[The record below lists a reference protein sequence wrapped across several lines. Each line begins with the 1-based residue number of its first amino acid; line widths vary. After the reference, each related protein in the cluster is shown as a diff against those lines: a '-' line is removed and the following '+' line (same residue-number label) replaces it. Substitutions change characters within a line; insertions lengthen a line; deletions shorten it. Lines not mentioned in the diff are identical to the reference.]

1 MEKMLEERR
10 RTQEE
15 EYFRQR
21 EHALL
26 SRMHQRAALEAE
38 LEGIRSATGVAD
50 ADVAKAVRELG
61 YQPETVPLVY
71 LAPLVQVAW
80 ADGRLTAREREYIEA
95 AARARGIE
103 AGSAAH
109 EQLVQWLDAAPPDEC
124 FRGTLQVL
132 RRLLYALPA
141 VERATR
147 EREVLVSCHGVAGAS
162 RGLLGLGPRLS
173 AAERSLLETIE
184 AELAP
189 ALPVMPS
196 HALA

>member
-1 MEKMLEERR
+1 MEKMFEERR

-21 EHALL
+21 ERSLL
-26 SRMHQRAALEAE
+26 ERMHQRAALEAE
-38 LEGIRSATGVAD
+38 LEEIRSAAGVAA
-50 ADVAKAVRELG
+50 ADVAQALQEFG

-71 LAPLVQVAW
+71 LAPLVQVAS
-80 ADGRLTAREREYIEA
+80 ADGRLTAREREHIEA

-109 EQLVQWLDAAPPDEC
+109 QQLLQWLDAPPPDGC

-132 RRLLYALPA
+132 RRLLDALPA
-141 VERATR
+141 AERAAG
-147 EREVLVSCHGVAGAS
+147 EREVLVSCYGVAGVS

-173 AAERSLLETIE
+173 AAARSLLETIE

-189 ALPVMPS
+189 AFP
-196 HALA
+196 

>member
-10 RTQEE
+10 PQEE

-21 EHALL
+21 ERSLL
-26 SRMHQRAALEAE
+26 ERMHQRAAIEAE
-38 LEGIRSATGVAD
+38 LEGIRSAAGVAD
-50 ADVAKAVRELG
+50 DDIAQAVRELG
-61 YQPETVPLVY
+61 YQPEAVPLLY

-80 ADGRLTAREREYIEA
+80 ADGRLTARERQYIEA

-109 EQLVQWLDAAPPDEC
+109 QQLVQWLEAAPSDGC
-124 FRGTLQVL
+124 FRRTLQVL

-141 VERATR
+141 VERAAG
-147 EREVLVSCHGVAGAS
+147 EREVLVSCYGVAGAS

>member
-1 MEKMLEERR
+1 MEKMFKERR

-21 EHALL
+21 ELSLL
-26 SRMHQRAALEAE
+26 ERMHQRAALA
-38 LEGIRSATGVAD
+38 AAGVVDYDIAQALQD
-50 ADVAKAVRELG
+50 LG

-109 EQLVQWLDAAPPDEC
+109 QQLVQWLDAALPDDC
-124 FRGTLQVL
+124 FRGTLHVL
-132 RRLLYALPA
+132 RRLLNALPA
-141 VERATR
+141 VERAAG
-147 EREVLVSCHGVAGAS
+147 EREVIVSCYGVAGAS

-173 AAERSLLETIE
+173 AAELSLLETIE
-184 AELAP
+184 AELGP
-189 ALPVMPS
+189 AFR
-196 HALA
+196 

>member
-21 EHALL
+21 ELSLL
-26 SRMHQRAALEAE
+26 ERMHQRAALATE
-38 LEGIRSATGVAD
+38 LEEIRSAAGVAD
-50 ADVAKAVRELG
+50 DDVAQALRELG

-71 LAPLVQVAW
+71 LVPLVQVAW

-109 EQLVQWLDAAPPDEC
+109 RQLVQWLDAAPPDAY

-132 RRLLYALPA
+132 RRLLYALLA
-141 VERATR
+141 VERAAG
-147 EREVLVSCHGVAGAS
+147 EREVLVSCYGVAGAS

-173 AAERSLLETIE
+173 AAELSLLETIE

-189 ALPVMPS
+189 AFP
-196 HALA
+196 